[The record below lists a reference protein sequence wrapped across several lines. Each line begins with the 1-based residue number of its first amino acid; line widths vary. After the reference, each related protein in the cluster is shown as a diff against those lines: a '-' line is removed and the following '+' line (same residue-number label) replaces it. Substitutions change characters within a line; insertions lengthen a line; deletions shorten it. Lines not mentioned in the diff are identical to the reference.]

1 MLVSTQLLGI
11 FHCIQNNN
19 NHLIT
24 YSSFQT
30 MKLHQ
35 YLLALL
41 CPIMLFSSC
50 KKSGDEI
57 TADTKSSFTIE
68 FEHQVNG
75 AALALNTT
83 NYKNAKGEDFK
94 INIFKYYVSNIKLS
108 KADGTTY
115 LIPESYFLIDE
126 SKRDSKMITLNN
138 VPTGDYT
145 RIEYTIGVDYARNF
159 AGAQTGALDP
169 INGMFW
175 TWNSGYIF
183 VKLEGTSPQS
193 TASNNAITF
202 HIGGVIDPN
211 NTIRTFSAEI
221 NAANPLRIRTDA
233 KPNMH
238 FIVNAA
244 ALFTGVSDVS
254 FATLNFTM
262 GGANSVVVA
271 NNYAK
276 GLFRLDH
283 IHN

>member
-1 MLVSTQLLGI
+1 
-11 FHCIQNNN
+11 
-19 NHLIT
+19 
-24 YSSFQT
+24 
-30 MKLHQ
+30 MKFSP

-41 CPIMLFSSC
+41 CPVILLSSC
-50 KKSGDEI
+50 KKDGAEI
-57 TADTKSSFTIE
+57 VTNTKSSFTLE

-75 AALALNTT
+75 AVLNLNTT
-83 NYKNAKGEDFK
+83 TYRNAKGEEFK
-94 INIFKYYVSNIKLS
+94 IDVFKYYVSNVKLS
-108 KADGTTY
+108 KTDGTTY

-126 SKRDSKMITLNN
+126 SKPSTKLITVND

-145 RIEYTIGVDYARNF
+145 KIEYTIGVDYARNF

-169 INGMFW
+169 LNGMFW

-193 TASNNAITF
+193 KAQNNALTF
-202 HIGGVIDPN
+202 HIGGVLDPN
-211 NTIRTFSAEI
+211 NTIRTYTTEI
-221 NAANPLRIRTDA
+221 NSANPLRIRTDS
-233 KPNMH
+233 KPDMH

-244 ALFTGVSDVS
+244 SLFTGTTDVS

-262 GGANSVVVA
+262 GGANSVIVA
-271 NNYAK
+271 DNYSK